1 MPNLFPLNISF
12 FVNKDYREGLIAEEL
27 KVI

>member
-12 FVNKDYREGLIAEEL
+12 FVNKDYGEGLIAEEP